1 MYRSCRKHSISL
13 HTICTVNKLLFAT
26 RQRAAG
32 LTPAFITQRH
42 APKEQI
48 NEEPKTKTYARNFTL
63 WNSYDTLPSRQM
75 KTKRLPNIIFYHRT
89 ICGTSFNVAHML
101 FRSYF
106 FCRSWPEIM
115 FFNAGGTVPCYAS
128 TSLGF
133 KSHGTVACHEA
144 IRFVTRTAECFTR
157 NMASRNSFVQPDY
170 HFHALVLKQ
179 IYHVS
184 KLWCSDRLLCKMCWV
199 SKIGP
204 FNKRPKNVVLCDS
217 KQRCSITD
225 FSELELD
232 TATLIA
238 QSFTVMKGW
247 RLQLDIQI
255 WSMTWSPG
263 A

>member
-157 NMASRNSFVQPDY
+157 NMASKKFVRATGLSFSCSGLKTNIPRIEIMMLRPSIMQN
-170 HFHALVLKQ
+170 VLSFK
-179 IYHVS
+179 
-184 KLWCSDRLLCKMCWV
+184 
-199 SKIGP
+199 
-204 FNKRPKNVVLCDS
+204 NRPV
-217 KQRCSITD
+217 
-225 FSELELD
+225 
-232 TATLIA
+232 
-238 QSFTVMKGW
+238 
-247 RLQLDIQI
+247 
-255 WSMTWSPG
+255 
-263 A
+263 